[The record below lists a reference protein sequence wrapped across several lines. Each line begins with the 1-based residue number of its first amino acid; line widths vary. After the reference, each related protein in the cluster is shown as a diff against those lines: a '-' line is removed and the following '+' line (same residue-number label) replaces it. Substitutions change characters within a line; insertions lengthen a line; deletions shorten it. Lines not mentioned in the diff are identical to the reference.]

1 MANMFELSVGTCNQA
16 LEIEP
21 NYIDAL
27 VSRAGSNI
35 VLGKYADAGTDYDRI
50 LQLDH
55 HDIFT
60 DVYPNISRILVTK
73 TKKDNDGIF
82 PGGWDRVVESLD
94 RLIPK
99 MEEKRD
105 AVQQQSVVSSITNTL
120 KVLHLE

>member
-1 MANMFELSVGTCNQA
+1 M
-16 LEIEP
+16 
-21 NYIDAL
+21 
-27 VSRAGSNI
+27 
-35 VLGKYADAGTDYDRI
+35 
-50 LQLDH
+50 
-55 HDIFT
+55 
-60 DVYPNISRILVTK
+60 TK

-120 KVLHLE
+120 KVLHLAYE